1 MQDVAHAIGEETLPF
16 PVEVLMM
23 HEEMNAT
30 RITSFGFC
38 LDGELLMR
46 KGLYYGVCL
55 KSCLFLVEGQDDG
68 RKHGLSTQIHFLHL
82 LEVLNRLD

>member
-1 MQDVAHAIGEETLPF
+1 MFRTKAIRADLYIIYGLTPSKKGKKEAQLTRQREGVMQDVAHAIGEETLPF

-46 KGLYYGVCL
+46 KGL
-55 KSCLFLVEGQDDG
+55 
-68 RKHGLSTQIHFLHL
+68 
-82 LEVLNRLD
+82 